1 MKWPKKEQLE
11 AFIQKEIAVE
21 TNKSDV
27 VMSNNKLNFGSL
39 VSVIEQT
46 HQHFQQQAVN
56 AVNVS
61 LTVRN
66 WLVGYFIV
74 TFEQKGEDRAAY
86 GSKLLSNLAESSKNI
101 KGFDERSFR
110 NFRMFYKLYPHLQ
123 TCIASNLPSMPIWGS
138 LTTEL
143 SLNHENEDFAIMQS
157 LTTESKSLDFLVL
170 AEKMVSQL
178 SYSHIEQLLPI
189 QDSLKR
195 AFYEVECIKGIWS
208 VRELKRQI
216 NSLYFERC
224 GMSLKP
230 ELLSEITQKN
240 IRPATPS
247 EMVKS
252 VYIFEFLGL
261 KVKDAAEEKDLETA
275 LLDHLQEFM
284 LEMGHGFCFEY
295 RQKRILIDDEYFFV
309 DLVFYHRILKC
320 HVIVELKIDAFKQEH
335 MGQLNTYV
343 AFYNAEVKREDDNP
357 AIGILLCT
365 EKGKKLVEYATAG
378 MDQQL
383 FVSKYLLE
391 LPKKEQL
398 EAFIQKELEKLK

>member
-1 MKWPKKEQLE
+1 
-11 AFIQKEIAVE
+11 
-21 TNKSDV
+21 
-27 VMSNNKLNFGSL
+27 MSNNELNFGSL

-46 HQHFQQQAVN
+46 HQHFQQQAVK

-123 TCIASNLPSMPIWGS
+123 TYIASNLPEIPIWGS

-143 SLNHENEDFAIMQS
+143 SLNHENEGFAIMQS
-157 LTTESKSLDFLVL
+157 LTTESKSLDFLVP

-189 QDSLKR
+189 QDPLKR

-230 ELLSEITQKN
+230 ELLSEITQNN
-240 IRPATPS
+240 IRPETPS

-252 VYIFEFLGL
+252 VYVFEFLGL

>member
-1 MKWPKKEQLE
+1 
-11 AFIQKEIAVE
+11 
-21 TNKSDV
+21 
-27 VMSNNKLNFGSL
+27 MSNNELNFGSL

-46 HQHFQQQAVN
+46 HQHFQQQAVK

-123 TCIASNLPSMPIWGS
+123 TYIASNLPEIPIWGS

-143 SLNHENEDFAIMQS
+143 SLNHENEGFAIMQS
-157 LTTESKSLDFLVL
+157 LTTESKSLDFLVP

-189 QDSLKR
+189 QDPLKR
-195 AFYEVECIKGIWS
+195 AFYEVECIKGSWS

-230 ELLSEITQKN
+230 ELLSEITQNN
-240 IRPATPS
+240 IRPETPS

-252 VYIFEFLGL
+252 VYVFEFLGL

>member
-1 MKWPKKEQLE
+1 
-11 AFIQKEIAVE
+11 
-21 TNKSDV
+21 
-27 VMSNNKLNFGSL
+27 MSNNELNFGSL

-46 HQHFQQQAVN
+46 HQHFQQQAVK

-74 TFEQKGEDRAAY
+74 TFEQKGEERAAY

-123 TCIASNLPSMPIWGS
+123 TYIASNLPEIPIWGS

-143 SLNHENEDFAIMQS
+143 SLNHENEGFAIMQS
-157 LTTESKSLDFLVL
+157 LTTESKSLDFLVP

-189 QDSLKR
+189 QDPLKR

-230 ELLSEITQKN
+230 ELLSEITQNN
-240 IRPATPS
+240 IRPETPS

-252 VYIFEFLGL
+252 VYVFEFLGL

>member
-1 MKWPKKEQLE
+1 
-11 AFIQKEIAVE
+11 
-21 TNKSDV
+21 
-27 VMSNNKLNFGSL
+27 MSNNELNFGSL

-46 HQHFQQQAVN
+46 HQHFQQQAVK

-123 TCIASNLPSMPIWGS
+123 TYIASNLPEIPIRGS

-143 SLNHENEDFAIMQS
+143 SLNHENDGFAIMQS
-157 LTTESKSLDFLVL
+157 LTTESKSLDFLVP
-170 AEKMVSQL
+170 AEKMVSLL

-189 QDSLKR
+189 QDPLKR

-252 VYIFEFLGL
+252 VYVFEFLGL

>member
-1 MKWPKKEQLE
+1 
-11 AFIQKEIAVE
+11 
-21 TNKSDV
+21 
-27 VMSNNKLNFGSL
+27 MSNNELNFGSL

-46 HQHFQQQAVN
+46 HQHFQQQAVK

-123 TCIASNLPSMPIWGS
+123 TYIASNLPEIPIWGS

-143 SLNHENEDFAIMQS
+143 SLNHENEGFAIMQS
-157 LTTESKSLDFLVL
+157 LTTESKFLDFLVP

-189 QDSLKR
+189 QDPLKR

-230 ELLSEITQKN
+230 ELLSEITQNN
-240 IRPATPS
+240 IRPETPS

-252 VYIFEFLGL
+252 VYVFEFLGL

>member
-1 MKWPKKEQLE
+1 LE
-11 AFIQKEIAVE
+11 AFIQKEMVVE

-27 VMSNNKLNFGSL
+27 GMSNNKLNFGSL

-61 LTVRN
+61 LTKRN
-66 WLVGYFIV
+66 YLIGLYIAE
-74 TFEQKGEDRAAY
+74 FEQKGEDRAAY
-86 GSKLLSNLAESSKNI
+86 GTRLVDSLAESINI
-101 KGFDERSFR
+101 RGLGNRNLKLFRQFYFAYTKLGLAFDQFLDFP
-110 NFRMFYKLYPHLQ
+110 NQGIFKIVQLATAQLQ
-123 TCIASNLPSMPIWGS
+123 GA
-138 LTTEL
+138 
-143 SLNHENEDFAIMQS
+143 ENEFIVIRQRVTDLLKQNS
-157 LTTESKSLDFLVL
+157 DSSKTDNYYRQILERISFTHLSELLKIEDNTKRTFYELLVL
-170 AEKMVSQL
+170 KTT
-178 SYSHIEQLLPI
+178 P
-189 QDSLKR
+189 
-195 AFYEVECIKGIWS
+195 S
-208 VRELKRQI
+208 VKELKHQI
-216 NSLYFERC
+216 NTLAFERV
-224 GMSLKP
+224 GLSSNTETSIKQLQGKIEP
-230 ELLSEITQKN
+230 ENASDAI
-240 IRPATPS
+240 
-247 EMVKS
+247 KS
-252 VYIFEFLGL
+252 IYTFDFLGL
-261 KVKDAAEEKDLETA
+261 NSNSMIEEKDLETA

-295 RQKRILIDDEYFFV
+295 RQKRILIDDEYFFA

>member
-1 MKWPKKEQLE
+1 
-11 AFIQKEIAVE
+11 
-21 TNKSDV
+21 
-27 VMSNNKLNFGSL
+27 
-39 VSVIEQT
+39 
-46 HQHFQQQAVN
+46 
-56 AVNVS
+56 
-61 LTVRN
+61 
-66 WLVGYFIV
+66 
-74 TFEQKGEDRAAY
+74 
-86 GSKLLSNLAESSKNI
+86 
-101 KGFDERSFR
+101 
-110 NFRMFYKLYPHLQ
+110 
-123 TCIASNLPSMPIWGS
+123 
-138 LTTEL
+138 
-143 SLNHENEDFAIMQS
+143 
-157 LTTESKSLDFLVL
+157 
-170 AEKMVSQL
+170 
-178 SYSHIEQLLPI
+178 
-189 QDSLKR
+189 
-195 AFYEVECIKGIWS
+195 
-208 VRELKRQI
+208 
-216 NSLYFERC
+216 
-224 GMSLKP
+224 MSLKP

-275 LLDHLQEFM
+275 LLVHLQEFK

>member
-1 MKWPKKEQLE
+1 
-11 AFIQKEIAVE
+11 
-21 TNKSDV
+21 
-27 VMSNNKLNFGSL
+27 MSNNELNFGSL

-46 HQHFQQQAVN
+46 HQHFQQQAVK

-123 TCIASNLPSMPIWGS
+123 TYIASNLPEIPIWGS

-143 SLNHENEDFAIMQS
+143 SLNHENEGFAIMQS
-157 LTTESKSLDFLVL
+157 LTTESKSLGFLVP

-189 QDSLKR
+189 QDPLKR

-230 ELLSEITQKN
+230 ELLSEITQNN
-240 IRPATPS
+240 IRPETPS

-252 VYIFEFLGL
+252 VYVFEFLGL

>member
-1 MKWPKKEQLE
+1 LKQN
-11 AFIQKEIAVE
+11 ADSS
-21 TNKSDV
+21 KSDNYYRQILERI
-27 VMSNNKLNFGSL
+27 SFTHLSELLK
-39 VSVIEQT
+39 IEDNT
-46 HQHFQQQAVN
+46 K
-56 AVNVS
+56 
-61 LTVRN
+61 R
-66 WLVGYFIV
+66 
-74 TFEQKGEDRAAY
+74 TFY
-86 GSKLLSNLAESSKNI
+86 
-101 KGFDERSFR
+101 
-110 NFRMFYKLYPHLQ
+110 
-123 TCIASNLPSMPIWGS
+123 
-138 LTTEL
+138 EL
-143 SLNHENEDFAIMQS
+143 
-157 LTTESKSLDFLVL
+157 LVL
-170 AEKMVSQL
+170 KTT
-178 SYSHIEQLLPI
+178 P
-189 QDSLKR
+189 
-195 AFYEVECIKGIWS
+195 S
-208 VRELKRQI
+208 VKELKHQF
-216 NSLYFERC
+216 NTLAFERV
-224 GMSLKP
+224 GLSSNTETAIKQLQSKIEP
-230 ELLSEITQKN
+230 ENASDAI
-240 IRPATPS
+240 
-247 EMVKS
+247 KS
-252 VYIFEFLGL
+252 IYTFDFLGL
-261 KVKDAAEEKDLETA
+261 KSDGMIEEKDLETA